1 MFVRLKNLFSGF
13 FKSVLKNQQ
22 LNTYFLF
29 FIISFSF
36 WFLTMLSKTHETT
49 FTIPINYINYPI
61 DLTEV
66 VKPADFIQIRA
77 KASGITIISFYL
89 FHNPPLVLNYNLANS
104 QPIPNGKK
112 LFWIMNS
119 KRKEMIDILGSST
132 EIMNLTPE
140 RIVVPFVNKIK
151 KSVPIILNQEIT
163 LKQTFWL
170 SNDITLNP
178 SSVTL
183 YGEEILLDS
192 INYITTDLLKLH
204 EVDKNQ
210 IHKVPLFLPDGLK
223 SNINSIL
230 VELNVESFVEEVL
243 TQEVEIRN
251 LQKGYSMKLFPRDVS
266 VVLRMSKN
274 KYQLLQTKFLNLYV
288 DASNIGDKKTIIVK
302 YDNLPESVKVER
314 IYPNHLEFLFI
325 KE

>member
-1 MFVRLKNLFSGF
+1 MFVKLKNLISSF

-29 FIISFSF
+29 FVISFSF
-36 WFLTMLSKTHETT
+36 WFLTMLSKIHEAT
-49 FTIPINYINYPI
+49 FTVPITYINYPV

-66 VKPADFIQIRA
+66 VQPADFIQVRA

-89 FHNPPLVLNYNLANS
+89 FSNNPLVLNYNLANS
-104 QPIPNGKK
+104 QPLPNGKK

-119 KRKEMIDILGSST
+119 KRKEIIEILGSST
-132 EIMNLTPE
+132 EIMSCTPE

-151 KSVPIILNQEIT
+151 KSVPIILNQDIN

-170 SNDITLNP
+170 TNAIKLNP
-178 SSVTL
+178 SYVTL
-183 YGEEILLDS
+183 YGEEALLDS
-192 INYITTDLLKLH
+192 INYVTTDLLKLH

-210 IHKVPLFLPDGLK
+210 VHKVPLFLPNGLK
-223 SNINSIL
+223 SNVDSVL
-230 VELNVESFVEEVL
+230 LELNVESFVEEVL

-251 LQKGYSMKLFPRDVS
+251 LKKGHSMKLFPRDVS
-266 VVLRMSKN
+266 VVLRMPKN
-274 KYQLLQTKFLNLYV
+274 KYQLLKTKFLRLYV
-288 DASNIGDKKTIIVK
+288 DASDLKNKKKIQIN
-302 YDNLPESVKVER
+302 YDNLPERVKVER
-314 IYPNHLEFLFI
+314 IYPNHLEFLLI